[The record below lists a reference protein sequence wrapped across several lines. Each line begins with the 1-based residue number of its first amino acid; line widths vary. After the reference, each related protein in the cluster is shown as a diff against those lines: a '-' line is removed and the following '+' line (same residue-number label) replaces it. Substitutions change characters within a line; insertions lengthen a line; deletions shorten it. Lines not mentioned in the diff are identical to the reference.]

1 MRKKT
6 FSINQVALAA
16 LVVAVVSIAAVS
28 AISVVA
34 LHNLIDANARVMRL
48 QRVISSLE
56 SIRFQALAVDNSEQT
71 YVITGDKRDLS
82 DFLSGGIEMR
92 EEAAYLIKL
101 RNEFPKLDLLADTL
115 QNAINQLIIAE
126 KKTVDTRRAAGF
138 AAAQTIIRSDID
150 DAAQRLVIATTYQIL
165 VDARRLL
172 REVEV
177 TQVEFADRVERWI
190 IALISSAALVLIFF
204 HGVVRKL
211 SLEQLAARDKIA
223 YQAMHDSLTGLA
235 NRPAVI
241 EHLDNRLTD
250 AETERALGGFAV
262 MLLDLDGFKA
272 VNDQMGHDVGDAL
285 LIIVAERLNTTLRD
299 SDFIARL
306 GGDEFLIVLPQISD
320 RETATLVANKLVN
333 AIAKPYSI
341 KANTAN
347 VSASIGVSLFPHDGG
362 DRETLMKCADI
373 AMYEA
378 KRAGRNQ
385 ARFFEAGL
393 RVA

>member
-1 MRKKT
+1 MKKT
-6 FSINQVALAA
+6 VSINQVALAA

-48 QRVISSLE
+48 QRIISSLE

-71 YVITGDKRDLS
+71 YVITGDRSDLS

-92 EEAAYLIKL
+92 QEAEYLIAQ
-101 RNEFPKLDLLADTL
+101 RAEFPKLDALATNL
-115 QNAINQLIIAE
+115 QTAINQLIIAE
-126 KKTVDTRRAAGF
+126 KKMVETRRAAGF
-138 AAAQTIIRSDID
+138 AAAQTIIRSDKD

-172 REVEV
+172 RDVEV

-272 VNDQMGHDVGDAL
+272 VNDDMGHDAGDAL
-285 LIIVAERLNTTLRD
+285 LIIVAERLNVTLRD

-320 RETATLVANKLVN
+320 KETATLVANKLVN
-333 AIAKPYSI
+333 AIAKPYPI

-347 VSASIGVSLFPHDGG
+347 VSASIGVSLFPQDGG

-393 RVA
+393 RVV

>member
-1 MRKKT
+1 MKKP

-28 AISVVA
+28 AISVIA

-48 QRVISSLE
+48 QRIISSLE

-71 YVITGDKRDLS
+71 YVITGDKSDLS

-101 RNEFPKLDLLADTL
+101 RNEFPKLNLLADTL

-138 AAAQTIIRSDID
+138 AAAQTIIRSDKD

-165 VDARRLL
+165 LDARRLL
-172 REVEV
+172 RELEV

-223 YQAMHDSLTGLA
+223 HQAMHDSLTGLA

-272 VNDQMGHDVGDAL
+272 VNDQMGHDAGDAL

-306 GGDEFLIVLPQISD
+306 GGDEFLVVLPQISD

-333 AIAKPYSI
+333 AIAKPYPI

-347 VSASIGVSLFPHDGG
+347 VSASIGVSLFPQDGG